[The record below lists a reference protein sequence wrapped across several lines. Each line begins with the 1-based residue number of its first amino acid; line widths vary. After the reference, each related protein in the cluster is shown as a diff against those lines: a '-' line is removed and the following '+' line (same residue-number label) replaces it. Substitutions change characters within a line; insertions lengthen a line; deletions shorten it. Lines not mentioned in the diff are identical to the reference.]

1 MDSSDLV
8 VLIKKAATE
17 AVSASK
23 PANIVFGKVISPAP
37 LQVQLDQ
44 QIILGAAQL
53 VIARC
58 LLGYSVTFDGVTKTV
73 IPPLA
78 AGETVIMAQLAGGQ
92 QYVILDRIG
101 G

>member
-17 AVSASK
+17 AVNASK
-23 PANIVFGKVISPAP
+23 PANIVFGKVISAAP
-37 LQVQLDQ
+37 LTVQLDQ
-44 QIILGAAQL
+44 QIMLTAAQL
-53 VIARC
+53 VTARC
-58 LLGYSVTFDGVTKTV
+58 LLGYSVTFDGVTQVV
-73 IPPLA
+73 IPALA